1 MKKESANKELKQ
13 EIAFL
18 EKTIHELKIEQEIFN
33 GISIQVYLQQR
44 DIDNL
49 KYLLNRTVEIVNNC
63 IDSKSTK
70 NLNNLLKEI
79 KSYNII

>member
-1 MKKESANKELKQ
+1 LKKESANKELKQ

>member
-1 MKKESANKELKQ
+1 MKKESTNEKLKE